1 MDDNQ
6 LLKVNTSLL
15 ALLALLA
22 VGATLYFAQSVIVPF
37 ALAAFAA
44 FAAEPIVRLL
54 QRVKVP
60 RWLGALFVV
69 GLLFLAIESMVEIIV
84 HTADQFQGRLPIYL
98 ASLQA
103 LVDRLPLP
111 EGTMAYVRVDDP
123 EFWQAVLPIQA
134 LVGSVGSWAGA
145 ATSFV
150 ANTLLVLLLM
160 VALIIGRRRFD
171 ERLDLAAGHATGRMK
186 ASARVIDAIDAGIQ
200 HYMLLKT
207 GLSLAVGLCFWLLL
221 TALGA
226 DFAILWGVFACVMNF
241 IPTVG
246 PILATIPAVVMLFLQ
261 FGDSLGYALIASASV
276 AVIPT
281 VFGNIIEPKVFGDS
295 LNLNFFAILFAL
307 VLWAF
312 LWGASG
318 AVLSVP
324 IMMAISLICR
334 EVPALRPVHELL
346 RA

>member
-1 MDDNQ
+1 MNQNQ

-15 ALLALLA
+15 ALLAFLA
-22 VGATLYFAQSVIVPF
+22 VGATLYFMRSVIVPF
-37 ALAAFAA
+37 ALATFAA

-54 QRVKVP
+54 LRIRVP

-69 GLLFLAIESMVEIIV
+69 GLLFLAIESMAEIIA
-84 HTADQFQGRLPIYL
+84 HTAEQFQGRLPIYL
-98 ASLQA
+98 ASFQA
-103 LVDRLPLP
+103 LIDRLPLP

-123 EFWQAVLPIQA
+123 AFWQAVLPIQDM
-134 LVGSVGSWAGA
+134 VGSVGSWAGA
-145 ATSFV
+145 VTSFV

-186 ASARVIDAIDAGIQ
+186 ASARVLDAIDAGIQ
-200 HYMLLKT
+200 SYMLLKT
-207 GLSLAVGLCFWLLL
+207 GLSLAVGVCFWVFL
-221 TALGA
+221 TAMGV
-226 DFAILWGVFACVMNF
+226 DFAILWGVFAFIMNY

-246 PILATIPAVVMLFLQ
+246 PVLATIPAIVMLFLQ
-261 FGDSLGYALIASASV
+261 FGDSLGYALVCSALV
-276 AVIPT
+276 ALIPT
-281 VFGNIIEPKVFGDS
+281 VFGNIIEPKIFGDS
-295 LNLNFFAILFAL
+295 LNLNFLAILFAL

-312 LWGASG
+312 LWGAPG

-324 IMMAISLICR
+324 IMMAISLVCR
-334 EVPALRPVHELL
+334 EVPVLRPIHELL

>member
-1 MDDNQ
+1 LNENE

-22 VGATLYFAQSVIVPF
+22 VGATLYFTQSVIVPF

-44 FAAEPIVRLL
+44 FAVEPIVRLL
-54 QRVKVP
+54 QRIKVP

-69 GLLFLAIESMVEIIV
+69 GLLFLAIESMAEIV
-84 HTADQFQGRLPIYL
+84 AHTAEQFQERLPVYL
-98 ASLQA
+98 VSLQA

-123 EFWQAVLPIQA
+123 EFWQAVLPVQA
-134 LVGSVGSWAGA
+134 MVGSVGSWASA
-145 ATSFV
+145 VTSFV
-150 ANTLLVLLLM
+150 ANTMLVLLLM

-186 ASARVIDAIDAGIQ
+186 ASARVLDAIDAGIQ
-200 HYMLLKT
+200 RYMLLKT

-221 TALGA
+221 TLLGA
-226 DFAILWGVFACVMNF
+226 DFAILWGAFAFVMNF

-261 FGDSLGYALIASASV
+261 FGDALGYALFASALV
-276 AVIPT
+276 GVIPAL
-281 VFGNIIEPKVFGDS
+281 FGNIIEPKVFGDS

-307 VLWAF
+307 VLWSF

-324 IMMAISLICR
+324 MMMAISLICR
-334 EVPALRPVHELL
+334 EVPALRPAHELL

>member
-1 MDDNQ
+1 MNDNE

-15 ALLALLA
+15 AVLAILA
-22 VGATLYFAQSVIVPF
+22 VGATLYFAQAVIIPF

-44 FAAEPIVRLL
+44 FAVEPIVRLL
-54 QRVKVP
+54 QRIKVP
-60 RWLGALFVV
+60 RWLGALFIV
-69 GLLFLAIESMVEIIV
+69 GLLFLAIESMAEIIA
-84 HTADQFQGRLPIYL
+84 HTVDQFQGRLPIYL
-98 ASLQA
+98 ASLQK

-123 EFWQAVLPIQA
+123 EFWRAVLPVQA
-134 LVGSVGSWAGA
+134 LVGSVGSWASA
-145 ATSFV
+145 VTSFV

-186 ASARVIDAIDAGIQ
+186 ASARVLDAIDAGIQ

-226 DFAILWGVFACVMNF
+226 DFAILWGVFAFVMNF

-246 PILATIPAVVMLFLQ
+246 PILATIPAVMMLFLQ
-261 FGDSLGYALIASASV
+261 FGDSLGYALVASALV
-276 AVIPT
+276 GVIPA
-281 VFGNIIEPKVFGDS
+281 VFGNIIEPKIFGDS

>member
-1 MDDNQ
+1 LNDNA

-22 VGATLYFAQSVIVPF
+22 VGATLYFTRSVIVPF
-37 ALAAFAA
+37 ALATFAA
-44 FAAEPIVRLL
+44 FAAEPIVRML
-54 QRVKVP
+54 QRIKVP
-60 RWLGALFVV
+60 RWLGAFFVV
-69 GLLFLAIESMVEIIV
+69 GLLFLAIESMAEIIA
-84 HTADQFQGRLPIYL
+84 HSADQFQGRLPIYL

-111 EGTMAYVRVDDP
+111 EGTMAYVRVADP
-123 EFWQAVLPIQA
+123 EFWQGVLPIQA
-134 LVGSVGSWAGA
+134 MLGSVGSWAGA
-145 ATSFV
+145 LTSFV

-171 ERLDLAAGHATGRMK
+171 ERLDLAAGQATGRMK

-200 HYMLLKT
+200 RYMLLKT
-207 GLSLAVGLCFWLLL
+207 GLSLAVGMCFWILL

-226 DFAILWGVFACVMNF
+226 DFAILWGVFAFVMNF

-246 PILATIPAVVMLFLQ
+246 PILAMIPAVTMLFLQ
-261 FGDSLGYALIASASV
+261 FGDSLGFALVASAMV
-276 AVIPT
+276 GVIPAL
-281 VFGNIIEPKVFGDS
+281 FGNIIEPKVFGDS

-312 LWGASG
+312 LWGAPG

-334 EVPALRPVHELL
+334 EVPALRLFHELL